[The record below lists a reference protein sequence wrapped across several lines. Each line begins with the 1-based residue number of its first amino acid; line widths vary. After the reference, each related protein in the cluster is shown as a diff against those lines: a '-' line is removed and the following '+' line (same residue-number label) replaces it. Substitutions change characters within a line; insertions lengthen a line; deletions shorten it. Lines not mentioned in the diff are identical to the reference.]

1 MTLCN
6 NCLIVPIA
14 QVALI
19 VVVRWTLA
27 KPTHKRIRYMGCA
40 RTIVDLLSGRVGGA
54 SDINKQCYAIIG
66 RFVWSL
72 PLIFGGCWSF
82 VVHSRNF
89 HSLPLKTR
97 TDSRAP
103 IAFIFN
109 KGYVW
114 RLRAK
119 LPQQHR
125 SDGASQ
131 RLKGFNETRIDG
143 AYSYG
148 GQQQRS

>member
-89 HSLPLKTR
+89 HSLPLKIR